1 MNPLIRAA
9 ALLHFI
15 DLVTELRADPHKI
28 LQEVGLSAEKISDPD
43 ALISASAF
51 VNALQLASVK
61 TNRDDFGLQLG
72 IRQDINMLGPI
83 GLLARQCGTAKE
95 ALNVIS
101 RYINLHNPGAAI
113 ELQSSSNK
121 SLLCYDDITGGHP
134 RNPQLCD
141 LALAIGSQIIGLFVQ
156 KPWRPDAVFFIH
168 KEPVNKKQYQQFF
181 NAPLHFDQEIYAVKF
196 DSSLLD
202 IEIHNCD
209 EQLKDFFQKYVD
221 ELEKKHKENTISVVE
236 NLIRSLLSSGYCNER
251 HIANILQITPRTLQ
265 RRLKE
270 NNTTFKTLLS
280 NIRLKL
286 AKQYL
291 FESNIAFT
299 EISYSLGYSEL
310 SAFTRF
316 FKRETGL
323 SPSNY
328 KQQHTSTT

>member
-15 DLVTELRADPHKI
+15 DLVAELHADPHQI
-28 LQEVGLSAEKISDPD
+28 LREVGLSANEISDPD

-51 VNALQLASVK
+51 INALQLASEK

-83 GLLARQCGTAKE
+83 GLLARQCSTAKE
-95 ALNVIS
+95 AINVIS
-101 RYINLHNPGAAI
+101 RYMNLHNPGAAL
-113 ELQSSSNK
+113 ELQSASNK

-141 LALAIGSQIIGLFVQ
+141 LALALAKQVIDLFVQ
-156 KPWRPDAVFFIH
+156 KPWRADAVFFIH
-168 KEPVNKKQYQQFF
+168 KEPTNKKQYQQHF
-181 NAPLHFDQEIYAVKF
+181 NAPLHFNQEIYALKV
-196 DSSLLD
+196 DSNLLD
-202 IEIHNCD
+202 IEVHHSD
-209 EQLKDFFQKYVD
+209 GKLKDFFQNYVD
-221 ELEKKHKENTISVVE
+221 NLEKIHKENTVSVVE
-236 NLIRSLLSSGYCNER
+236 HLIRSLLNSGYCNEQ
-251 HIANILQITPRTLQ
+251 HIASILEITPRTLQ
-265 RRLKE
+265 RRLKQH
-270 NNTTFKTLLS
+270 NTTFKALLN

-286 AKQYL
+286 AEQYL
-291 FESNIAFT
+291 LKSNMPFT
-299 EISYSLGYSEL
+299 EISHSLGYSEL

-328 KQQHTSTT
+328 KRLHNPIT

>member
-15 DLVTELRADPHKI
+15 DLVTELRADPHQV
-28 LQEVGLSAEKISDPD
+28 LQEVGLSAEEISDPD

-51 VNALQLASVK
+51 VNALQLASIK

-113 ELQSSSNK
+113 ELKSAPNK

-141 LALAIGSQIIGLFVQ
+141 LALAVGSQIIGLFVQ

-181 NAPLHFDQEIYAVKF
+181 NAPLYFNQEIYAVKF

-202 IEIHNCD
+202 IEIKNCD
-209 EQLKDFFQKYVD
+209 ERLKEFFQKYVD
-221 ELEKKHKENTISVVE
+221 ELEKKHKENTTSVVE
-236 NLIRSLLSSGYCNER
+236 HLIRSLLSSGYCNEQ

-270 NNTTFKTLLS
+270 HNTTFKSLLN

-291 FESNIAFT
+291 FESDIAFT
-299 EISYSLGYSEL
+299 EISHSLGYSEL

-328 KQQHTSTT
+328 KSLHTSTI

>member
-1 MNPLIRAA
+1 MIPLIRAA

-15 DLVTELRADPHKI
+15 DLVIELHADPHQI

-51 VNALQLASVK
+51 VDALQLASIK
-61 TNRDDFGLQLG
+61 TQRDDFGLQLG

-83 GLLARQCGTAKE
+83 GLLARQCSTAKE
-95 ALNVIS
+95 ALTVIS

-113 ELQSSSNK
+113 ELQSASNK
-121 SLLCYDDITGGHP
+121 SLLCYDDITGGRP

-141 LALAIGSQIIGLFVQ
+141 LALAVGCQIIGLFVQ
-156 KPWRPDAVFFIH
+156 KSWRPDAVFFIH
-168 KEPVNKKQYQQFF
+168 KEPINRKQYQQFF
-181 NAPLHFDQEIYAVKF
+181 NAPLHFNQEIYAVKF

-202 IEIHNCD
+202 IKISDCD
-209 EQLKDFFQKYVD
+209 ERLKEFFQNYVD
-221 ELEKKHKENTISVVE
+221 ELEKTHKENITSVVE
-236 NLIRSLLSSGYCNER
+236 HLIRSLLSSGYCNEQ

-265 RRLKE
+265 RRLKDQ
-270 NNTTFKTLLS
+270 NTTFKILLN
-280 NIRLKL
+280 NIRLQL
-286 AKQYL
+286 AQQYL
-291 FESNIAFT
+291 LESDIAFT
-299 EISYSLGYSEL
+299 EISHSLGYSEL

-328 KQQHTSTT
+328 KNLHTSTT